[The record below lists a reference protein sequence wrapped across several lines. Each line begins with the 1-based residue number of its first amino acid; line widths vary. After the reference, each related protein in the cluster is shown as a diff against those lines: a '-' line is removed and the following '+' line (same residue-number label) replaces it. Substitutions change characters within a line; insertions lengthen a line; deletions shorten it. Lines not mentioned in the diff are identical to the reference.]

1 MTLRLNGAAGG
12 DDPSRRGAK
21 DIESNVLWLFR
32 WAHTLLFRWASSAKV
47 AKMSVCDTTAMD
59 TDIGLIVPG
68 HQAIPGILMPPS
80 QVWNLVPVNGLF
92 IPAIAAVEGA
102 PLSCVCA
109 QVTVGQRARWHKNAE

>member
-1 MTLRLNGAAGG
+1 MILRLNGAAGG

-21 DIESNVLWLFR
+21 EIESNVLWL
-32 WAHTLLFRWASSAKV
+32 HTLLFRLASSARV
-47 AKMSVCDTTAMD
+47 AKMSVCDTTVMD

-68 HQAIPGILMPPS
+68 HQAIPGILMPPA
-80 QVWNLVPVNGLF
+80 QFWNLVPVNGLF